1 MKIVTNIAIPYKVYL
16 FYQSLAKGL
25 PSCSTE
31 EIIVDSLE
39 RYMTII
45 SADIVRKVL
54 NEKLDDNQHPFES
67 NTEEK

>member
-1 MKIVTNIAIPYKVYL
+1 MKIVTNIEIPYQVYL

-25 PSCSTE
+25 PGCSTE

-45 SADIVRKVL
+45 SADIVRKVF
-54 NEKLDDNQHPFES
+54 NEKLDDNQQLSES
-67 NTEEK
+67 NTEAK